1 MCMQVSCTCKCTC
14 VEARGQSGVSSH
26 RMLSVLFFEFFLSLS
41 LWSRTLQ
48 YWDYSANVTLELHV
62 GSGNQTQVSILALQT
77 LYLLVELLPKAYF
90 SATFQSS
97 SFCSHLQLWQIPS
110 VVSLTLPS
118 LWANKEWKG
127 RSSLQH
133 QHSVLKR
140 VRYGYTT
147 LVCTAF
153 SNQECL

>member
-1 MCMQVSCTCKCTC
+1 MHVQIHMCGGQRTIWC
-14 VEARGQSGVSSH
+14 VFSQDVVCLVFWI
-26 RMLSVLFFEFFLSLS
+26 LSLSLS

-48 YWDYSANVTLELHV
+48 YWDYSANITLELHV

-90 SATFQSS
+90 SDTFQSS

-127 RSSLQH
+127 KSSLQH